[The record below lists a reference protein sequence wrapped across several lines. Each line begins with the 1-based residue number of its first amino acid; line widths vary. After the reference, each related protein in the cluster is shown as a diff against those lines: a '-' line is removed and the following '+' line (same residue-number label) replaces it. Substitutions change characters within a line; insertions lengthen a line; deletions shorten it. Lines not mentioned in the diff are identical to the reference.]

1 FVESYGFCYS
11 TTNETPTKDDAF
23 TETKESAS
31 KFSETLKGLTPDSK
45 YYVRA
50 YVTTKYGTHY
60 GNVTTATTRNVSV
73 STSYCSGINATTL
86 KCSGYISNIDSSL
99 VGSYGFCYSTT
110 NETPTKEDAFT
121 ETKESASKFSET
133 LKSLTPNT
141 KYYVRAY
148 VTTKYGIHYGDVETA
163 TTKCIVTTGNDSY
176 YNTITRIYARGYIDD
191 AYVSAVESYGFC
203 YSKTNN
209 EPVKNDLFTETS
221 GIKQTFSENIK
232 NLEPDTK
239 YYIRA
244 YVIIDGTIFYGNTLE
259 TTTESFT
266 TSVIVYSATYVK
278 AFYGSEIDWDSYG
291 LCYSKTNKA
300 PTKNDLFVEET
311 VESSYNGGLTIDNL
325 TPSTIYYMRAYI
337 KMGGR
342 IFYGDVKEVKT
353 KDPVDISLNSSSLT
367 ATSATCIGTVNIR
380 PIDSYGFCYSE
391 TNTMPNISDSTIE
404 NQGNVSTY
412 AEKLTDLKSG
422 TLYYVRA
429 YVKVGKQVYYGGVI
443 TVRTLQ

>member
-1 FVESYGFCYS
+1 VRAYVTTKYGTHYGDVKTATTRNVSVSTSYCSGINATTLKYSGYISNIDSSFVESYGFCYS

-31 KFSETLKGLTPDSK
+31 E
-45 YYVRA
+45 
-50 YVTTKYGTHY
+50 
-60 GNVTTATTRNVSV
+60 
-73 STSYCSGINATTL
+73 
-86 KCSGYISNIDSSL
+86 
-99 VGSYGFCYSTT
+99 
-110 NETPTKEDAFT
+110 
-121 ETKESASKFSET
+121 FSET

-163 TTKCIVTTGNDSY
+163 TTKCIVTTVNDSY
-176 YNTITRIYARGYIDD
+176 HNTITRIYARGYIDD

-221 GIKQTFSENIK
+221 GVEQTFSEYII

-244 YVIIDGTIFYGNTLE
+244 YVIINGTIFYGNTLE

-266 TSVIVYSATYVK
+266 TSVSVKSSTSVLAFTYN
-278 AFYGSEIDWDSYG
+278 FLSNTDWNSYG
-291 LCYSKTNKA
+291 LCYSATNKV
-300 PTKNDLFVEET
+300 PTKNDLFVEGS
-311 VESSYNGGLTIDNL
+311 SSYNESLTIDNL

-337 KMGGR
+337 ERGGR

-353 KDPVDISLNSSSLT
+353 KDPVDISLYSSSLT

-404 NQGNVSTY
+404 NQGNISTY
-412 AEKLTDLKSG
+412 AEELTDLKSG

-429 YVKVGKQVYYGGVI
+429 YVKVGEQVYYGGVI